1 MIKNRRVKSIS
12 AVLTAFVLAAG
23 MLLFAGCGGPDGGGT
38 TQAPDNTGPVLPT
51 GVKPDATHMVKEGN
65 VALGCPGTF
74 LNVEQPQ
81 GGELTDGDRETGF
94 RGTINYRKSAS
105 TQITVDLGGIVKV
118 KRVDIYP
125 ARQDGYFGADF
136 PREITI
142 LLSTGSSG
150 FTEVCRYSNI
160 DAPDCVPVLEF
171 DAAEARFVTLIIESR
186 AIGEDGFGGFEL
198 AEIEVVSVY
207 GDYAYPD

>member
-1 MIKNRRVKSIS
+1 MNGSRRIKKVV
-12 AVLTAFVLAAG
+12 AVLTALALSAG
-23 MLLFAGCGGPDGGGT
+23 MLLLLTGCGGDGGGT
-38 TQAPDNTGPVLPT
+38 THAPDNTGPLPT
-51 GVKPDATHMVKEGN
+51 GSGPDATPMVKEGN
-65 VALGCPGTF
+65 VALGCPVTF
-74 LNVEQPQ
+74 LNVELPH

-94 RGTINYRKSAS
+94 HGTINYRKSMS

-171 DAAEARFVTLIIESR
+171 DAAEARFVTLIIESH